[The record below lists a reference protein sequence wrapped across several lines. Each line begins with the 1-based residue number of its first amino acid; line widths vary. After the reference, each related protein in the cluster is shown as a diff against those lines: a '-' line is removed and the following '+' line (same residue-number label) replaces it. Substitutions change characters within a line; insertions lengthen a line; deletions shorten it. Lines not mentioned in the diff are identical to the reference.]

1 MQIIPVAGGKGGVG
15 KSLIAANLA
24 IALAQAGK
32 KTYLIDMDLGASN
45 LHLILGEYGAKKG
58 IGTFLSKASKF
69 DEIITK
75 TQYENLFF
83 IPGDSEIPGYA
94 ALRAKHRNAL
104 AKEFIKLD
112 ADYIIIDLGAGT
124 HVGVLDFFLL
134 SARGI
139 VVTTPSVTATL
150 DAYIFLKNVVFRMMT
165 SAFPSGSKGAVFL
178 ENLRKDAS
186 SMQMMYIPKITEQLK
201 EIDKDNASVF
211 IRRLEKF
218 KPRLIMNIIDDPKD
232 TDKALKIRR
241 SCRQYLDI
249 DLEHLGVVYRDSMQD
264 VALSSKLPV
273 LIYKPQSMVSQAIYR
288 ISEKVIASMLPSD
301 FNDDNFASFAD
312 ETFENAESEAQFDY
326 KSRMD
331 YITELVGGEALTAGD
346 LAEMVKTQQFEISIL
361 KKENMLLKHKIKKA
375 IESGF
380 KV

>member
-165 SAFPSGSKGAVFL
+165 SAFPSGSKGAIFL

-232 TDKALKIRR
+232 TEKALKIRR

-288 ISEKVIASMLPSD
+288 ISEKIITSMLPSN
-301 FNDDNFASFAD
+301 FDDDDFASFAD

-326 KSRMD
+326 KNRMD
-331 YITELVGGEALTAGD
+331 YITELVGGEALSAGD

>member
-165 SAFPSGSKGAVFL
+165 SAFPSGSKGAIFL

-201 EIDKDNASVF
+201 DIDKDNASVF

-232 TDKALKIRR
+232 TEKALKIRR

-288 ISEKVIASMLPSD
+288 ISEKIITSMLPSN
-301 FNDDNFASFAD
+301 FDDDDFASFAD

-326 KSRMD
+326 KNRMD
-331 YITELVGGEALTAGD
+331 YITELVGGEALSAGD

>member
-165 SAFPSGSKGAVFL
+165 SAFPSGSKGAIFL

-232 TDKALKIRR
+232 TEKALKIRR

-288 ISEKVIASMLPSD
+288 ISEKVITSMLPSN
-301 FNDDNFASFAD
+301 FDDDDFASFAD

-326 KSRMD
+326 KNRMD
-331 YITELVGGEALTAGD
+331 YITELVGGEALSAGD

>member
-15 KSLIAANLA
+15 KSLMAANLA

-58 IGTFLSKASKF
+58 IGTFLAKTTTF
-69 DEIITK
+69 QEIIIK

-150 DAYIFLKNVVFRMMT
+150 DAYIFLKNVIFRMMNGV
-165 SAFPSGSKGAVFL
+165 FPSGSKGAIFL
-178 ENLRKDAS
+178 ENLRKDTS
-186 SMQMMYIPKITEQLK
+186 SMQMMYIPKITEELK
-201 EIDKDNASVF
+201 NIDPENSKVF
-211 IRRLEKF
+211 VRRLERF
-218 KPRLIMNIIDDPKD
+218 KPRLILNMIDDPKD

-241 SCRQYLDI
+241 SCKQYLDI
-249 DLEHLGVVYRDSMQD
+249 DLEHLGVVYRDSIQD

-273 LIYKPQSMVSQAIYR
+273 LIYKPQSMASQAIYR
-288 ISEKVIASMLPSD
+288 ISEKIIASALPSD
-301 FNDDNFASFAD
+301 FDSEDFSSFAD
-312 ETFENAESEAQFDY
+312 ETFETAESEAQFDY
-326 KSRMD
+326 KNRMD
-331 YITELVGGEALTAGD
+331 YITELIGGESLTSGD

-361 KKENMLLKHKIKKA
+361 KKENLLLKHKIKKA

>member
-1 MQIIPVAGGKGGVG
+1 VQIIPVAGGKGGVG
-15 KSLIAANLA
+15 KSLMAANLA
-24 IALAQAGK
+24 IALARTGK
-32 KTYLIDMDLGASN
+32 RTYLIDMDLGASN

-58 IGTFLSKASKF
+58 IGTFLAKASTF
-69 DEIITK
+69 EETIIK

-83 IPGDSEIPGYA
+83 VPGDSEIPGYA

-104 AKEFIKLD
+104 AKEFIKLN

-150 DAYIFLKNVVFRMMT
+150 DAYIFLKNVIFRMMT
-165 SAFPSGSKGAVFL
+165 GAFPSGSKGAIFL
-178 ENLRKDAS
+178 ENLRKDAA
-186 SMQMMYIPKITEQLK
+186 SMQTMYIPKIVEQLK
-201 EIDKDNASVF
+201 NIDKDNASVF
-211 IRRLEKF
+211 TRRLEMF
-218 KPRLIMNIIDDPKD
+218 KPRLIMNMIDDPKD
-232 TDKALKIRR
+232 ADKALKIRR
-241 SCRQYLDI
+241 SCKQYLDI
-249 DLEHLGVVYRDSMQD
+249 DLEHLGVVYRDSIQD

-288 ISEKVIASMLPSD
+288 ISEKIIASTLPSD
-301 FNDDNFASFAD
+301 FDSNDFSSFAD
-312 ETFENAESEAQFDY
+312 ETFENAEAEAQFDY
-326 KSRMD
+326 KNRMD

-375 IESGF
+375 IEQGF

>member
-1 MQIIPVAGGKGGVG
+1 MQIIPVAGAKGGVG
-15 KSLIAANLA
+15 KSLMAANIA

-45 LHLILGEYGAKKG
+45 LHLILGEYGTKKG
-58 IGTFLSKASKF
+58 IGTFLAKASSF
-69 DEIITK
+69 EEIILK

-104 AKEFIKLD
+104 AKEFVKLN

-124 HVGVLDFFLL
+124 HAGVLDFFLL

-150 DAYIFLKNVVFRMMT
+150 DAYIFLKNVIFRMMT
-165 SAFPSGSKGAVFL
+165 GAFPSGSKGAIFL

-211 IRRLEKF
+211 VRRLERF
-218 KPRLIMNIIDDPKD
+218 KPRLIMNMIDDPKD
-232 TDKALKIRR
+232 ADKALKIRR

-249 DLEHLGVVYRDSMQD
+249 DLEHLGVVYRDSIQD

-273 LIYKPQSMVSQAIYR
+273 LIYKPESMVSQAIYR
-288 ISEKVIASMLPSD
+288 ISEKIIASTLPSD
-301 FNDDNFASFAD
+301 FDSDDFSSFAD
-312 ETFENAESEAQFDY
+312 ETFENALSEAQFDY
-326 KSRMD
+326 KNRMD

-375 IESGF
+375 IEQGF

>member
-1 MQIIPVAGGKGGVG
+1 VQIIPVAGGKGGVG

-165 SAFPSGSKGAVFL
+165 SAFPSGSKGAIFL

-201 EIDKDNASVF
+201 DIDKDNASVF

-232 TDKALKIRR
+232 TEKALKIRR

-264 VALSSKLPV
+264 VALSSKLPI

-288 ISEKVIASMLPSD
+288 ISEKIITSMLPSN
-301 FNDDNFASFAD
+301 FDDDDFASFAD

-326 KSRMD
+326 KNRMD
-331 YITELVGGEALTAGD
+331 YITELVGGEALSAGD

>member
-15 KSLIAANLA
+15 KSLMAANLA

-58 IGTFLSKASKF
+58 IGTFLAKTTTF
-69 DEIITK
+69 QEIIIK

-83 IPGDSEIPGYA
+83 IPGDSEIPCYA

-150 DAYIFLKNVVFRMMT
+150 DAYIFLKNVIFRMMNGV
-165 SAFPSGSKGAVFL
+165 FPSGSKGAIFL
-178 ENLRKDAS
+178 ENLRKDTS
-186 SMQMMYIPKITEQLK
+186 SMQMMYIPKITEELK
-201 EIDKDNASVF
+201 NIDPENSKVF
-211 IRRLEKF
+211 VRRLERF
-218 KPRLIMNIIDDPKD
+218 KPRLILNMIDDPKD

-241 SCRQYLDI
+241 SCKQYLDI
-249 DLEHLGVVYRDSMQD
+249 DLEHLGVVYRDSIQD

-273 LIYKPQSMVSQAIYR
+273 LIYKPQSMASQAIYR
-288 ISEKVIASMLPSD
+288 ISEKIIASGLPSD
-301 FNDDNFASFAD
+301 FDSEDFASFAD
-312 ETFENAESEAQFDY
+312 ETFETAESEAQFDY
-326 KSRMD
+326 KNRMD
-331 YITELVGGEALTAGD
+331 YITELIGGESLTSGD

>member
-165 SAFPSGSKGAVFL
+165 SAFPSGSKGAIFL

-201 EIDKDNASVF
+201 DIDKDNASVF

-232 TDKALKIRR
+232 TEKALKIRR

-288 ISEKVIASMLPSD
+288 ISEKIITSILPSN
-301 FNDDNFASFAD
+301 FDDDDFASFAD

-326 KSRMD
+326 KNRMD
-331 YITELVGGEALTAGD
+331 YITELVGGEALSAGD

>member
-15 KSLIAANLA
+15 KSLMAANLA

-58 IGTFLSKASKF
+58 IGTFLAKTTTF
-69 DEIITK
+69 QEIVIK

-150 DAYIFLKNVVFRMMT
+150 DAYIFLKNVIFRMMNGV
-165 SAFPSGSKGAVFL
+165 FPSGSKGAIFL
-178 ENLRKDAS
+178 ENLRKDTS
-186 SMQMMYIPKITEQLK
+186 SMQMMYIPKITEELK
-201 EIDKDNASVF
+201 NIDPENSKVF
-211 IRRLEKF
+211 VRRLERF
-218 KPRLIMNIIDDPKD
+218 KPRLILNMIDDPKD

-241 SCRQYLDI
+241 SCKQYLDI
-249 DLEHLGVVYRDSMQD
+249 DLEHLGVVYRDSIQD

-273 LIYKPQSMVSQAIYR
+273 LIYKPQSMASQAIYR
-288 ISEKVIASMLPSD
+288 ISEKIIASALPSD
-301 FNDDNFASFAD
+301 FDSEDFSSFAD
-312 ETFENAESEAQFDY
+312 ETFETAESEAQFDY
-326 KSRMD
+326 KNRMD
-331 YITELVGGEALTAGD
+331 YITELIGGDSLTSGD

-361 KKENMLLKHKIKKA
+361 KKENLLLKHKIKKA

>member
-1 MQIIPVAGGKGGVG
+1 M
-15 KSLIAANLA
+15 
-24 IALAQAGK
+24 
-32 KTYLIDMDLGASN
+32 
-45 LHLILGEYGAKKG
+45 
-58 IGTFLSKASKF
+58 
-69 DEIITK
+69 
-75 TQYENLFF
+75 
-83 IPGDSEIPGYA
+83 
-94 ALRAKHRNAL
+94 
-104 AKEFIKLD
+104 KLD

-165 SAFPSGSKGAVFL
+165 GAFPSGSKGAVFL
-178 ENLRKDAS
+178 ENLRKDAT

-201 EIDKDNASVF
+201 EIDKDNASTF
-211 IRRLEKF
+211 IRRLERF
-218 KPRLIMNIIDDPKD
+218 KPRLIMNMIDDPKD

-301 FNDDNFASFAD
+301 FDSEEFSSFAD

-326 KSRMD
+326 KNRMD
-331 YITELVGGEALTAGD
+331 
-346 LAEMVKTQQFEISIL
+346 
-361 KKENMLLKHKIKKA
+361 
-375 IESGF
+375 
-380 KV
+380 

>member
-1 MQIIPVAGGKGGVG
+1 M
-15 KSLIAANLA
+15 
-24 IALAQAGK
+24 
-32 KTYLIDMDLGASN
+32 
-45 LHLILGEYGAKKG
+45 
-58 IGTFLSKASKF
+58 
-69 DEIITK
+69 
-75 TQYENLFF
+75 
-83 IPGDSEIPGYA
+83 
-94 ALRAKHRNAL
+94 
-104 AKEFIKLD
+104 
-112 ADYIIIDLGAGT
+112 
-124 HVGVLDFFLL
+124 LDFFLL

-165 SAFPSGSKGAVFL
+165 SAFPSGSKGAIFL

-201 EIDKDNASVF
+201 DIDKDNASVF

-232 TDKALKIRR
+232 TEKALKIRR

-264 VALSSKLPV
+264 VALSSKLPI

-288 ISEKVIASMLPSD
+288 ISEKVITSMLPSN
-301 FNDDNFASFAD
+301 FDDDDFASFAD

-326 KSRMD
+326 KNRMD
-331 YITELVGGEALTAGD
+331 YITELVGGEALSAGD

>member
-165 SAFPSGSKGAVFL
+165 SAFPSGSKGAIFL

-201 EIDKDNASVF
+201 DIDKDNASVF

-232 TDKALKIRR
+232 TEKALKIRR

-288 ISEKVIASMLPSD
+288 ISEKVIASMLPSN
-301 FNDDNFASFAD
+301 FDDDDFASFAD

-326 KSRMD
+326 KNRMD
-331 YITELVGGEALTAGD
+331 YITELVGGEALSAGD

>member
-15 KSLIAANLA
+15 KSLMAANLA

-58 IGTFLSKASKF
+58 IGTFLSKSSAF
-69 DEIITK
+69 EEIIIK
-75 TQYENLFF
+75 TQYDNLFF

-104 AKEFIKLD
+104 AKEFIKLN
-112 ADYIIIDLGAGT
+112 ADFIIIDLGAGT

-150 DAYIFLKNVVFRMMT
+150 DAYIFLKNVIFRMMT
-165 SAFPSGSKGAVFL
+165 VAFPTGSKGAVFL
-178 ENLRKDAS
+178 ENLRKDAT

-201 EIDKDNASVF
+201 DIDKENASIFV
-211 IRRLEKF
+211 RRLERF
-218 KPRLIMNIIDDPKD
+218 KPRLIMNMIDDPKD

-249 DLEHLGVVYRDSMQD
+249 DLEHLGVVYRDSIQD

-288 ISEKVIASMLPSD
+288 IAEKVIASVLPSD
-301 FNDDNFASFAD
+301 FDSDDFASFAD
-312 ETFENAESEAQFDY
+312 ETFENAEAEAQFDY
-326 KSRMD
+326 KNRMD
-331 YITELVGGEALTAGD
+331 YITELVGGESLTAGD

-375 IESGF
+375 IEQGF

>member
-165 SAFPSGSKGAVFL
+165 SAFPSGSKGAIFL

-201 EIDKDNASVF
+201 DIDKDNASVF

-218 KPRLIMNIIDDPKD
+218 KPRLVMNIIDDPKD
-232 TDKALKIRR
+232 TEKALKIRR

-288 ISEKVIASMLPSD
+288 ISEKIITSMLPSN
-301 FNDDNFASFAD
+301 FDDDDFASFAD

-326 KSRMD
+326 KNRMD
-331 YITELVGGEALTAGD
+331 YITELVGGEALSAGD

>member
-1 MQIIPVAGGKGGVG
+1 VQIIPVAGGKGGVG

-165 SAFPSGSKGAVFL
+165 SAFPSGSKGAIFL

-232 TDKALKIRR
+232 TEKALKIRR

-288 ISEKVIASMLPSD
+288 ISEKVITSMLPSN
-301 FNDDNFASFAD
+301 FDDDDFASFAD

-326 KSRMD
+326 KNRMD
-331 YITELVGGEALTAGD
+331 YITELVGGEALSAGD

>member
-15 KSLIAANLA
+15 KSLMAANLA

-58 IGTFLSKASKF
+58 IGTFLSKSSAF
-69 DEIITK
+69 EEIIIK
-75 TQYENLFF
+75 TQYDNLFF

-104 AKEFIKLD
+104 AKEFIKLN
-112 ADYIIIDLGAGT
+112 ADFIIIDLGAGT

-150 DAYIFLKNVVFRMMT
+150 DAYIFLKNVIFRMMT
-165 SAFPSGSKGAVFL
+165 VAFPTGSKGAVFL
-178 ENLRKDAS
+178 ENLRKDAT

-201 EIDKDNASVF
+201 DIDKENASIFV
-211 IRRLEKF
+211 RRLERF
-218 KPRLIMNIIDDPKD
+218 KPRLIMNMIDDPKD

-249 DLEHLGVVYRDSMQD
+249 DLEHLGVVYRDSIQD

-288 ISEKVIASMLPSD
+288 IAEKVIASGLPCD
-301 FNDDNFASFAD
+301 FDFDDFASFAD
-312 ETFENAESEAQFDY
+312 ETFENAEAEAQFDY
-326 KSRMD
+326 KNRMD
-331 YITELVGGEALTAGD
+331 YITELVGGESLTAGD

-375 IESGF
+375 IEQGF

>member
-165 SAFPSGSKGAVFL
+165 SAFPSGSKGAIFL

-232 TDKALKIRR
+232 TEKALKIRR

-264 VALSSKLPV
+264 VALSSKLPI

-288 ISEKVIASMLPSD
+288 ISEKIITSMLPSN
-301 FNDDNFASFAD
+301 FDDDDFASFAD

-326 KSRMD
+326 KNRMD
-331 YITELVGGEALTAGD
+331 YITELVGGEALSAGD

>member
-15 KSLIAANLA
+15 KSLMAANLA

-58 IGTFLSKASKF
+58 IGTFLSKSSAF
-69 DEIITK
+69 EEIIIK
-75 TQYENLFF
+75 TQYDNLFF

-104 AKEFIKLD
+104 AKEFIKLN
-112 ADYIIIDLGAGT
+112 ADFIIIDLGAGT

-150 DAYIFLKNVVFRMMT
+150 DAYIFLKNVIFRMMT
-165 SAFPSGSKGAVFL
+165 AAFPSGSKGAVFL
-178 ENLRKDAS
+178 ENLRKDAT

-201 EIDKDNASVF
+201 DIDKENASIFV
-211 IRRLEKF
+211 RRLERF
-218 KPRLIMNIIDDPKD
+218 KPRLIMNMIDDPKD

-249 DLEHLGVVYRDSMQD
+249 DLEHLGVVYRDSIQD

-288 ISEKVIASMLPSD
+288 IAEKVIASGLPCD
-301 FNDDNFASFAD
+301 FDFDDFASFAD
-312 ETFENAESEAQFDY
+312 ETFENAEAEAQFDY
-326 KSRMD
+326 KNRMD
-331 YITELVGGEALTAGD
+331 YITELVGGESLTAGD

-375 IESGF
+375 IEQGF

>member
-15 KSLIAANLA
+15 KSLMAANLA

-58 IGTFLSKASKF
+58 IGTFLAKASTF
-69 DEIITK
+69 EEIIIK

-94 ALRAKHRNAL
+94 ALRAKYRNAL

-112 ADYIIIDLGAGT
+112 ADFIIIDLGAGT
-124 HVGVLDFFLL
+124 HVGILDFFLL
-134 SARGI
+134 SAHGV

-150 DAYIFLKNVVFRMMT
+150 DAYIFLKNAVFRMM
-165 SAFPSGSKGAVFL
+165 SGAFPSGSKGAIFL
-178 ENLRKDAS
+178 ENLRKDAA

-201 EIDKDNASVF
+201 QIDKENASVF
-211 IRRLEKF
+211 VRRLEMF
-218 KPRLIMNIIDDPKD
+218 KPRLIMNMIDDPKD

-249 DLEHLGVVYRDSMQD
+249 DLEHLGVVYRDSIQD

-273 LIYKPQSMVSQAIYR
+273 IIYKPNSMVSQAIYR
-288 ISEKVIASMLPSD
+288 ISEKVLTSGLPPD
-301 FNDDNFASFAD
+301 FDSEDFSSFAD
-312 ETFENAESEAQFDY
+312 ETFENAESEAQFDF
-326 KSRMD
+326 KNRMD

-375 IESGF
+375 IEQGF

>member
-165 SAFPSGSKGAVFL
+165 SAFPSGSKGAIFL

-211 IRRLEKF
+211 IRRL
-218 KPRLIMNIIDDPKD
+218 
-232 TDKALKIRR
+232 
-241 SCRQYLDI
+241 
-249 DLEHLGVVYRDSMQD
+249 
-264 VALSSKLPV
+264 
-273 LIYKPQSMVSQAIYR
+273 
-288 ISEKVIASMLPSD
+288 
-301 FNDDNFASFAD
+301 
-312 ETFENAESEAQFDY
+312 
-326 KSRMD
+326 
-331 YITELVGGEALTAGD
+331 
-346 LAEMVKTQQFEISIL
+346 
-361 KKENMLLKHKIKKA
+361 
-375 IESGF
+375 
-380 KV
+380 

>member
-1 MQIIPVAGGKGGVG
+1 VQIIPVAGGKGGVG

-165 SAFPSGSKGAVFL
+165 SAFPSGSKGAIFL

-232 TDKALKIRR
+232 TEKALKIRR

-264 VALSSKLPV
+264 VALSSKLPI

-288 ISEKVIASMLPSD
+288 ISEKIITSMLPSN
-301 FNDDNFASFAD
+301 FDDDDFASFAD

-326 KSRMD
+326 KNRMD
-331 YITELVGGEALTAGD
+331 YITELVGGEALSAGD

>member
-165 SAFPSGSKGAVFL
+165 SAFPSGSKGAIFL

-201 EIDKDNASVF
+201 DIDKDNASVF

-232 TDKALKIRR
+232 TEKALKIRR

-288 ISEKVIASMLPSD
+288 ISEKVITSMLPSN
-301 FNDDNFASFAD
+301 FDDDDFASFAD

-326 KSRMD
+326 KNRMD
-331 YITELVGGEALTAGD
+331 YITELVGGEALSAGD

>member
-15 KSLIAANLA
+15 KSLMAANIA

-45 LHLILGEYGAKKG
+45 LHLILGEYGTKKG
-58 IGTFLSKASKF
+58 IGTFLAKASSF
-69 DEIITK
+69 EEIILK

-104 AKEFIKLD
+104 AKEFVKLN

-124 HVGVLDFFLL
+124 HAGVLDFFLL

-150 DAYIFLKNVVFRMMT
+150 DAYIFLKNVIFRMMT
-165 SAFPSGSKGAVFL
+165 GAFPSGSKGAVFL

-211 IRRLEKF
+211 VRRLERF
-218 KPRLIMNIIDDPKD
+218 KPRLIMNMIDDPKD
-232 TDKALKIRR
+232 ADKALKIRR

-249 DLEHLGVVYRDSMQD
+249 DLEHLGVVYRDSIQD

-273 LIYKPQSMVSQAIYR
+273 LIYKPESMVSQAIYR
-288 ISEKVIASMLPSD
+288 ISEKIIASTLPSD
-301 FNDDNFASFAD
+301 FDSDDFSSFAD
-312 ETFENAESEAQFDY
+312 ETFENALSEAQFDY
-326 KSRMD
+326 KNRMD

-375 IESGF
+375 IEQGF

>member
-165 SAFPSGSKGAVFL
+165 SAFPSGSKGAIFL

-201 EIDKDNASVF
+201 DIDKDNASVF

-232 TDKALKIRR
+232 TEKALKIRR

-264 VALSSKLPV
+264 VALSSKLPI

-288 ISEKVIASMLPSD
+288 ISEKVITSMLPSN
-301 FNDDNFASFAD
+301 FDDDDFASFAD

-326 KSRMD
+326 KNRMD
-331 YITELVGGEALTAGD
+331 YITELVGGEALSAGD

>member
-15 KSLIAANLA
+15 KSLMAANIA

-45 LHLILGEYGAKKG
+45 LHLILGEYGTKKG
-58 IGTFLSKASKF
+58 IGTFLAKASSF
-69 DEIITK
+69 EEIILK

-104 AKEFIKLD
+104 AKEFVKLN

-124 HVGVLDFFLL
+124 HAGVLDFFLL

-150 DAYIFLKNVVFRMMT
+150 DAYIFLKNVIFRMMT
-165 SAFPSGSKGAVFL
+165 GAFPSGSKGAIFL

-211 IRRLEKF
+211 VRRLERF
-218 KPRLIMNIIDDPKD
+218 KPRLIMNMIDDPKD
-232 TDKALKIRR
+232 ADKALKIRR

-249 DLEHLGVVYRDSMQD
+249 DLEHLGVVYRDSIQD

-273 LIYKPQSMVSQAIYR
+273 LIYKPESMVSQAIYR
-288 ISEKVIASMLPSD
+288 ISEKIIASTLPSD
-301 FNDDNFASFAD
+301 FDSDDFSSFAD
-312 ETFENAESEAQFDY
+312 ETFENALSEAQFDY
-326 KSRMD
+326 KNRMD

-375 IESGF
+375 IEQGF

>member
-165 SAFPSGSKGAVFL
+165 SAFPSGSKGAIFL

-201 EIDKDNASVF
+201 DIDKDNASVF

-232 TDKALKIRR
+232 TEKALKIRR

-264 VALSSKLPV
+264 VALSSKLPI

-288 ISEKVIASMLPSD
+288 ISEKIITSMLPSN
-301 FNDDNFASFAD
+301 FDDDDFASFAD

-326 KSRMD
+326 KNRMD
-331 YITELVGGEALTAGD
+331 YITELVGGEALSAGD